1 LVSIFMYKDRKRQ
14 SLIVL
19 AAGILSVIL
28 IGLYFSIESNFT
40 ESSLD
45 LSSLIHFSV
54 PLFLALALRA
64 IYKDEKLVK
73 SADRIR

>member
-1 LVSIFMYKDRKRQ
+1 
-14 SLIVL
+14 
-19 AAGILSVIL
+19 
-28 IGLYFSIESNFT
+28 
-40 ESSLD
+40 
-45 LSSLIHFSV
+45 V